1 MTKPDT
7 PAMTELIHW
16 ISARQPDPEKA
27 RAAAER
33 LHTAIGKDVTD
44 AEHLRL
50 CAEATNAALAE
61 EYRQEVMSCR
71 AMLRALQGFAEDRTD
86 DTGRRI
92 YHAIDRF
99 NLGQVFQPGTPDASL
114 VPAELQEDP
123 PEEQPRPDRGTRR
136 SAA

>member
-1 MTKPDT
+1 MTKPT
-7 PAMTELIHW
+7 PAMAELIHW

-33 LHTAIGKDVTD
+33 LHAAIGKDVTD

-50 CAEATNAALAE
+50 RAEAMNAALVE
-61 EYRQEVMSCR
+61 ESRQEVMSCR
-71 AMLRALQGFAEDRTD
+71 SMLRAIRGFAKDRTD

-92 YHAIDRF
+92 YHAIGRF
-99 NLGQVFQPGTPDASL
+99 NLGQVFQPGTPDATL
-114 VPAELQEDP
+114 VPVELRENP
-123 PEEQPRPDRGTRR
+123 PEVAPRPVRGTRR